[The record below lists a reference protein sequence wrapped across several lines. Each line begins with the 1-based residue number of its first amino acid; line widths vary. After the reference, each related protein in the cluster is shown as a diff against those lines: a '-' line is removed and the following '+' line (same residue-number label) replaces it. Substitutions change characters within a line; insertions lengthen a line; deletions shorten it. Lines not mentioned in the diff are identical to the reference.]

1 MNTLYRR
8 MAESASLGLIVPGP
22 AALNS
27 RPRRA
32 TSPQASVRTTS
43 EPCAIL
49 AATASASALADRAAI
64 ALARPGDQPLLIRR

>member
-32 TSPQASVRTTS
+32 NSLQAWVRTTS

-49 AATASASALADRAAI
+49 ADADAAAALADMAAI
-64 ALARPGDQPLLIRR
+64 SIAR